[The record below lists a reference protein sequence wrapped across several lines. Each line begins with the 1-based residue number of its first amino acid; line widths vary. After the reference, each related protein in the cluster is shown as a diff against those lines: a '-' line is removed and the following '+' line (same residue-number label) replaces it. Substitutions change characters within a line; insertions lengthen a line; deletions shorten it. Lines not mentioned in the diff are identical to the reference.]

1 MTSTPIQTRSRGGE
15 MRRPK
20 AAPQRTG
27 PMRMPQPVR
36 AGFLQ
41 LLRIGFVEA
50 FGQAVENAR

>member
-1 MTSTPIQTRSRGGE
+1 
-15 MRRPK
+15 
-20 AAPQRTG
+20 
-27 PMRMPQPVR
+27 MPQPVR